1 MDKVANK
8 IAEAIIKDKKAFNS
22 IKKSMSWRL
31 TDIMIDGQINL
42 RDEVRAI
49 VIQELPNA
57 FDMWLASGE
66 EE

>member
-1 MDKVANK
+1 MDKVADK
-8 IAEAIIKDKKAFNS
+8 IAQAIIKDKKAFNS

-31 TDIMIDGQINL
+31 SDILIEGQINL
-42 RDEVRAI
+42 RDEIRAI
-49 VIQELPNA
+49 IIQELPNA

>member
-1 MDKVANK
+1 MVIADK

-31 TDIMIDGQINL
+31 IDILIEEKINL
-42 RDEVRAI
+42 RDEIRAI
-49 VIQELPNA
+49 IIEELPNA
-57 FDMWLASGE
+57 FDMWLSSGE